1 MTQRTRQGTVAAT
14 LLLLTTAAGCVGR
27 TGPAHAPQNRGTV
40 HPAPSAAGGA
50 GATRGF
56 TLVASGDMLAHDS
69 VVGRARADA
78 GGDGYDFRPML
89 AGIKPVV
96 SRADLAIC
104 QYPTTTSLPQLAKA
118 LGSTGYDSC
127 STTSNQ
133 SLDALDTA
141 GVRHAGSARTAAEA
155 RRPAWLKA
163 GGAKVAQLAYTS
175 GTNGVTPADK
185 RPWAV
190 SLIDEQKIVADARA
204 ARRAGADVV
213 VVSLDWGRRSQTE
226 PDEHQLNLGRRL
238 TGSTG
243 AGRPDIDLVLGT
255 QARAPQPYEKVN
267 GTWIVYGMGAV
278 HGSIGRFTFAP
289 PAGPG
294 RRWEV
299 KKAEFVPTWM
309 DTDAGRV
316 INLPDALRRGADRD
330 ELREAQQTIRAAVL
344 SRGAVR
350 DGLTLGR

>member
-50 GATRGF
+50 AATRGF

-96 SRADLAIC
+96 SPADLAIC
-104 QYPTTTSLPQLAKA
+104 QYPTTISLPQLAKA

-127 STTSNQ
+127 SITSNQ

-141 GVRHAGSARTAAEA
+141 GVRHAGSARTGAEA

-213 VVSLDWGRRSQTE
+213 VVSLDWGTRWQTE

-294 RRWEV
+294 RRWVV
-299 KKAEFVPTWM
+299 KKAEFVPTWL

-344 SRGAVR
+344 SRGAAG